1 MKNKKAFFQTGKKD
15 IYYFADNLEL
25 CRKLLDG
32 GAKIIQLREKNI
44 DDRGF
49 YNLAERMLSLV
60 RTYNEAIL
68 IINDR
73 VEAAL
78 ELKADGVHIGQK
90 DENFHKVINR
100 LPDDMIVGVSAHNI
114 KEALDAEQA
123 GATYLGVG
131 AAFSTPTKPDAS
143 VIGIENLRSIVK
155 AVSVPVVAI
164 GGISL
169 ENIQSVIKTGAQF
182 YAIIS
187 QINNAKDISA
197 RMAEFFKLIRKKES

>member
-15 IYYFADNLEL
+15 IYCFADNLEL

-143 VIGIENLRSIVK
+143 VIGIEGLRSIVK

-197 RMAEFFKLIRKKES
+197 RMAEFFKLIREKES

>member
-15 IYYFADNLEL
+15 IYCFADNLEL

-78 ELKADGVHIGQK
+78 ELKADGVHIGQE

-100 LPDDMIVGVSAHNI
+100 LPDDMIVGVSAHNT

-143 VIGIENLRSIVK
+143 VIGIEDLRSIVK

-197 RMAEFFKLIRKKES
+197 RMAEFFKLIREKES